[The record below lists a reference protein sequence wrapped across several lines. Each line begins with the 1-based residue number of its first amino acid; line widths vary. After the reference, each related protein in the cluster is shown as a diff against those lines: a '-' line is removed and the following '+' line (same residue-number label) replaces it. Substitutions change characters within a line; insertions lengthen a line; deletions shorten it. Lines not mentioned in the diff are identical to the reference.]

1 MKQTEASKR
10 IAPLHLTDRDF
21 RLLQYL
27 YDYRMMS
34 MEQIRRYIFINKAWP
49 TITNRITKLE
59 QGDFL
64 ERLKVASLIH
74 PIRFTNVGTVLKIT
88 SLGIGTLANKF
99 ASQTFSES
107 VPDIRV
113 QQLQHDL
120 LLLDVV
126 ESLKSKHPKNVFVE
140 GSRYIKGVGDQT
152 RIPDFVMIDPETK
165 EATAIELELTAKSER
180 RYRHII
186 LDYRISKT
194 FSKVLF
200 VTASETIRRKIMTEV
215 IGEKVHDF
223 RLQYAGKFFFLLVS
237 EIFRPNDPTDSCKLA
252 TSSSL
257 AA

>member
-1 MKQTEASKR
+1 MKQTEASKK
-10 IAPLHLTDRDF
+10 ITSLHLTERDF
-21 RLLQYL
+21 TLLQYL

-34 MEQIRRYIFINKAWP
+34 MEQIRRYIFTNNAWP

-59 QGDFL
+59 QGDFI
-64 ERLKVASLIH
+64 ERLKVANLIH
-74 PIRFTNVGTVLKIT
+74 PLRLKNVGTVLKIT

-107 VPDIRV
+107 VSDIRV

-126 ESLKSKHPKNVFVE
+126 ESLKAKHPKNVFVE
-140 GSRYIKGVGDQT
+140 GNRYVKGVGDQA
-152 RIPDFVMIDPETK
+152 RIPDFVMIDPDTK
-165 EATAIELELTAKSER
+165 ETTAIELELTAKSER

-186 LDYRISKT
+186 LDYRMSKS

-215 IGEKVHDF
+215 LGEKLHDF
-223 RLQYAGKFFFLLVS
+223 RIQNAGKFFFLLVS
-237 EIFRPNDPTDSCKLA
+237 DIFRPIDPSDSCKLA
-252 TSSSL
+252 KTSSL

>member
-1 MKQTEASKR
+1 LKQTEASKK
-10 IAPLHLTDRDF
+10 IASLHLTERDF
-21 RLLQYL
+21 TLLQYL

-59 QGDFL
+59 QGDFI
-64 ERLKVASLIH
+64 ERLRVANLIH
-74 PIRFTNVGTVLKIT
+74 PLRFTNVGTVLKIT
-88 SLGIGTLANKF
+88 SIGIGTLANRF
-99 ASQTFSES
+99 ASQTFNES

-120 LLLDVV
+120 LLLDIV
-126 ESLKSKHPKNVFVE
+126 ESLKSKHPKNTFIE
-140 GSRYIKGVGDQT
+140 GSRYVKGIGDQT
-152 RIPDFVMIDPETK
+152 RVPDFVMFDPVTK

-186 LDYRISKT
+186 LDYRMSNS

-200 VTASETIRRKIMTEV
+200 VTASETIRRKIITEV
-215 IGEKVHDF
+215 LGERLHDF
-223 RLQYAGKFFFLLVS
+223 KIQNAGKFFFLLVS
-237 EIFRPNDPTDSCKLA
+237 DITRPTDPSDSCKLSD
-252 TSSSL
+252 TPSL

>member
-1 MKQTEASKR
+1 MKQTEASKK
-10 IAPLHLTDRDF
+10 IASLHLTDRDF
-21 RLLQYL
+21 TLLQYL

-34 MEQIRRYIFINKAWP
+34 MEQIRRYIFTNNAWP

-59 QGDFL
+59 QGDFI
-64 ERLKVASLIH
+64 ERLKVANLIH
-74 PIRFTNVGTVLKIT
+74 PLRFTNVGTVLKIT

-120 LLLDVV
+120 LLLDIV
-126 ESLKSKHPKNVFVE
+126 ESLKAKHPKYDFLE
-140 GSRYIKGVGDQT
+140 GSRYVKGMGDQT
-152 RIPDFVMIDPETK
+152 RVPDFVMIDPETK

-186 LDYRISKT
+186 LDYRMSKT

-223 RLQYAGKFFFLLVS
+223 RIQNAGKFFFLLVS
-237 EIFRPNDPTDSCKLA
+237 DIFRPTDPSNSCKLTP
-252 TSSSL
+252 TSTI